1 MTPVPGPRGPRGDTG
16 HPGAR
21 GRRGVSGAEGLQGPI
36 GPAGAPGA
44 PGPSAAA
51 TAAQEHEHESVEGT
65 SLGLFVRWYTM
76 HALKKLPTKAQF
88 LSKKPV
94 RVTTVPNLDYG
105 SRGEVSVFANSG
117 LKTDF
122 AARFEGY
129 ERPFISLCASQ
140 AFS

>member
-1 MTPVPGPRGPRGDTG
+1 
-16 HPGAR
+16 
-21 GRRGVSGAEGLQGPI
+21 
-36 GPAGAPGA
+36 
-44 PGPSAAA
+44 
-51 TAAQEHEHESVEGT
+51 
-65 SLGLFVRWYTM
+65 M
-76 HALKKLPTKAQF
+76 HALQKLPTKAQF

-105 SRGEVSVFANSG
+105 SDGKVSVFANSG